1 MSIHA
6 ATTLLRLAR
15 LLYRKTLRKS
25 LWSRAR
31 IVKRDNALQVTL
43 SVPRPWKVKPGEYIY
58 IRVPGL
64 SLASFLQWHPFS
76 IAWWS
81 ANDTGQVTSVSLLV
95 HLQHGL
101 TSHLM
106 RCPPS
111 PMTFFVAIDGPYGK
125 SIDTSQYGTLILL
138 ATGIGIAAQ
147 LPLIKQALA
156 EYKAGLTSVRRIC
169 VVWQMEQE
177 CRLEISQSLSRTDL
191 GLDEEEWAAD
201 WMDMMLQEDRD
212 AKVGRS

>member
-1 MSIHA
+1 
-6 ATTLLRLAR
+6 
-15 LLYRKTLRKS
+15 
-25 LWSRAR
+25 
-31 IVKRDNALQVTL
+31 
-43 SVPRPWKVKPGEYIY
+43 
-58 IRVPGL
+58 
-64 SLASFLQWHPFS
+64 
-76 IAWWS
+76 
-81 ANDTGQVTSVSLLV
+81 
-95 HLQHGL
+95 
-101 TSHLM
+101 
-106 RCPPS
+106 
-111 PMTFFVAIDGPYGK
+111 MTFFVAIDGPYGK

-156 EYKAGLTSVRRIC
+156 EYKAGRTSVRRIC

-177 CRLEISQSLSRTDL
+177 CRLESSQSLSRTDL